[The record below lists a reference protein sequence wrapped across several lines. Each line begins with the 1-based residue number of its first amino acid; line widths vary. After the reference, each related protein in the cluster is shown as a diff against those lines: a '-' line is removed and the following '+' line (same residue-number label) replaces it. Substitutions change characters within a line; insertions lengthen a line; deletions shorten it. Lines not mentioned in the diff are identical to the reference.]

1 MSRHNHRHGERGHAR
16 PIRPEAARP
25 SATPMV
31 GPALRPGG
39 SERPALAHSPVE
51 APVVR
56 GYEPASGSGSVRET
70 ASAPMSVPAAVSVSS
85 PVPVPPIAG
94 DDGVVDATV
103 ANGVGAPNGAA
114 DGHPDG
120 DIAPRQST
128 CTTAQLR
135 RFIKSRAYLPMHE
148 LRRRF
153 AIEGAED
160 DVTGVDM
167 RGTWV
172 YVGLPDREGSM
183 LGELLRGGEVGFEL
197 SHDPVTPVIVGVFP
211 MRPIPRS

>member
-1 MSRHNHRHGERGHAR
+1 MSRHNHRHGDRGHAR
-16 PIRPEAARP
+16 PNRPDAARP
-25 SATPMV
+25 AATPTV
-31 GPALRPGG
+31 GPGVRPGG
-39 SERPALAHSPVE
+39 AERPALAHPPAE
-51 APVVR
+51 APLAHAFAPSPDTA
-56 GYEPASGSGSVRET
+56 PARET
-70 ASAPMSVPAAVSVSS
+70 ATTAMSVPAPASVSG
-85 PVPVPPIAG
+85 PVPSPAG
-94 DDGVVDATV
+94 TDPLPNGAVQNGTDALT
-103 ANGVGAPNGAA
+103 NGAA
-114 DGHPDG
+114 DAHHDPEG
-120 DIAPRQST
+120 PRHST

-172 YVGLPDREGSM
+172 YVGLPEREGSM

-197 SHDPVTPVIVGVFP
+197 SHDPVTPIIVGVFP

>member
-1 MSRHNHRHGERGHAR
+1 MHA
-16 PIRPEAARP
+16 
-25 SATPMV
+25 
-31 GPALRPGG
+31 L
-39 SERPALAHSPVE
+39 
-51 APVVR
+51 
-56 GYEPASGSGSVRET
+56 
-70 ASAPMSVPAAVSVSS
+70 
-85 PVPVPPIAG
+85 
-94 DDGVVDATV
+94 
-103 ANGVGAPNGAA
+103 PNG
-114 DGHPDG
+114 DVHVNDVPEGQVNG
-120 DIAPRQST
+120 DLGPRQST

-167 RGTWV
+167 RGSWV

-197 SHDPVTPVIVGVFP
+197 SHDP
-211 MRPIPRS
+211 

>member
-1 MSRHNHRHGERGHAR
+1 
-16 PIRPEAARP
+16 
-25 SATPMV
+25 V
-31 GPALRPGG
+31 GPANRPGDAAA
-39 SERPALAHSPVE
+39 ERPGIARQVTE
-51 APVVR
+51 APVLREFERASESEVVR
-56 GYEPASGSGSVRET
+56 PAPSIAPAVTSISMAVVTPASVVGVPATNGAAPHLTNGAATNGAPVT
-70 ASAPMSVPAAVSVSS
+70 AAPMNGEHAASPTAPA
-85 PVPVPPIAG
+85 
-94 DDGVVDATV
+94 DGQ
-103 ANGVGAPNGAA
+103 PNGAA
-114 DGHPDG
+114 ENHADG
-120 DIAPRQST
+120 DPGPRQST

-160 DVTGVDM
+160 DVVGVDM

>member
-1 MSRHNHRHGERGHAR
+1 MPSSVRGRTGHSFSAPAAFHLAR
-16 PIRPEAARP
+16 
-25 SATPMV
+25 
-31 GPALRPGG
+31 RPG
-39 SERPALAHSPVE
+39 AVQHVQ
-51 APVVR
+51 VR
-56 GYEPASGSGSVRET
+56 DQR
-70 ASAPMSVPAAVSVSS
+70 
-85 PVPVPPIAG
+85 AG
-94 DDGVVDATV
+94 
-103 ANGVGAPNGAA
+103 
-114 DGHPDG
+114 
-120 DIAPRQST
+120 T

-153 AIEGAED
+153 AIEGTED

-172 YVGLPDREGSM
+172 FVGLPDREGSM
-183 LGELLRGGEVGFEL
+183 LGELLRGGEVGYEL